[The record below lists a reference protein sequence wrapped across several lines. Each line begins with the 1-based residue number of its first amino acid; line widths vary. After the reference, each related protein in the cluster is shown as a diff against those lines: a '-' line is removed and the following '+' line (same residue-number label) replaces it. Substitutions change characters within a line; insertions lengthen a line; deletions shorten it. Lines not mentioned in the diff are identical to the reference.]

1 MIITVF
7 GGSAPK
13 PGETAYEE
21 ARQLGESIARAG
33 HIALTGGYMGTM
45 EAVSRGAKEAGGQA
59 IGATCGEI
67 EKFRPTRANP
77 YVTEEWKYPTL
88 AERLHALCTRCDAA
102 IVLPGG
108 AGTLAEV
115 AYLWNHIIIE
125 AIPVKP
131 LVLSGSG
138 WKRTFDIYFQ
148 SLGEYTALADQAFL
162 SYAPNPIAALEI
174 VQKFS

>member
-21 ARQLGESIARAG
+21 ARKLGQMIARSG
-33 HIALTGGYMGTM
+33 HTALTGGYMGTM
-45 EAVSRGAKEAGGQA
+45 EAVSLGAKEAGGKA

-67 EKFRPTRANP
+67 EKFRPTKANP
-77 YVTEEWKYPTL
+77 YLTEEWMFSTL
-88 AERLHALCTRCDAA
+88 AERLHALCARCDAA

-115 AYLWNHIIIE
+115 GYLWNHIIIE

-131 LVLSGSG
+131 LVLSGPG
-138 WKRTFDIYFQ
+138 WNKTFEIYFQ
-148 SLGEYTALADQAFL
+148 TLGEYTALADQAFL
-162 SYAPNPIAALEI
+162 S
-174 VQKFS
+174 